1 MLNIKVLG
9 PGCANC
15 KRLEQI
21 ARKVVADLQLDAEIV
36 KVTDYNEIMQYP
48 ILSTPGLVV
57 NERVVCAGRIPTPA
71 EVTTW
76 LTTALESMN

>member
-1 MLNIKVLG
+1 MLTIKILG
-9 PGCANC
+9 SGCANC

-21 ARKVVADLQLDAEIV
+21 ARKVVSEMALEAEVI
-36 KVTDYNEIMQYP
+36 KVTEYPEIMKYN

-57 NERVVCAGRIPTPA
+57 NEKLVSAGRIPTPA

-76 LTTALESMN
+76 LTSALEKA